1 MSKFVRIEL
10 RETDVT
16 YLICIACGKFHTD
29 YAIVTGGEPQVG
41 LHKKCVDVVHAKR
54 ERRG

>member
-16 YLICIACGKFHTD
+16 YLICIACGKFHTE
-29 YAIVTGGEPQVG
+29 YAIVTDGEAQAG
-41 LHKKCVDVVHAKR
+41 LHKRCVDAVHQKR
-54 ERRG
+54 ERR